1 MTSHIL
7 GNADLAQFIDYQF
20 MRAELTKPELEKL
33 VEEAARTGVYAVIV
47 PPNMLPITVPD
58 GIVVATAVGF
68 PSGNHRSEIK
78 VAEAKRAVA
87 DGAQEI
93 DLVIDVGLA
102 KERDF
107 DAVRAEVEAVR
118 SVVPRPLVLKVVVE
132 SAALS
137 DHELVE
143 SCRAIADA
151 GADFI
156 TTSTGMHPAG
166 GATVYAVR
174 AIADT
179 VGGRVG
185 VKAAGGIR
193 SVAQALE
200 LIEAGATRI
209 GVSSVEAVLDGFG
222 PEGFATVTAAEEAV
236 SV

>member
-1 MTSHIL
+1 MSSHIL
-7 GNADLAQFIDYQF
+7 GSADLAQFIDYQF
-20 MRAELTKPELEKL
+20 LRSELTRAELERL
-33 VEEAARTGVYAVIV
+33 VEDAARAGVFAVTV
-47 PPNMLPITVPD
+47 PPNMLPITAPEGLVI
-58 GIVVATAVGF
+58 GTAVGF
-68 PSGNHRSEIK
+68 PSGNHRTAIK
-78 VAEAKRAVA
+78 VAEAEQAVD
-87 DGAQEI
+87 DGATEV

-118 SVVPRPLVLKVVVE
+118 AVVPRPLVLKVVVE

-143 SCRAIADA
+143 SCRVIADA

-156 TTSTGMHPAG
+156 TTSTGMHPSG
-166 GATVYAVR
+166 GASVYAVR

-209 GVSSVEAVLDGFG
+209 GVSSVDAVLDGFG
-222 PEGFATVTAAEEAV
+222 PEGVATSAEVPESV

>member
-1 MTSHIL
+1 MSSHVL
-7 GNADLAQFIDYQF
+7 GSADLAKFIDYQF
-20 MRAELTKPELEKL
+20 MRAELTRTELERC
-33 VEEAARTGVYAVIV
+33 VAEAGAFGVHAVVV
-47 PPNMLPITVPD
+47 PPNMLPVAAPE
-58 GIVVATAVGF
+58 GLVVGTAVGF
-68 PSGNHRSEIK
+68 PSGNHRTAIK
-78 VAEAKRAVA
+78 VAEAEQAIA
-87 DGAQEI
+87 DGATEV

-118 SVVPRPLVLKVVVE
+118 AVVPKPLLLKVCVE

-143 SCRAIADA
+143 SCRAVADA

-156 TTSTGMHPAG
+156 TTSTGVHPAG

-185 VKAAGGIR
+185 VKAAGG
-193 SVAQALE
+193 VLTCGQALE
-200 LIEAGATRI
+200 LIAAGATRI

-222 PEGFATVTAAEEAV
+222 PEGVATSPDEVAV
-236 SV
+236 G

>member
-1 MTSHIL
+1 
-7 GNADLAQFIDYQF
+7 
-20 MRAELTKPELEKL
+20 
-33 VEEAARTGVYAVIV
+33 
-47 PPNMLPITVPD
+47 MLPITAPEGV
-58 GIVVATAVGF
+58 VVATAVGF
-68 PSGNHRSEIK
+68 PSGNHRTEIK
-78 VAEAKRAVA
+78 VAEAKQAVA
-87 DGAQEI
+87 DGAHEV

-107 DAVRAEVEAVR
+107 DAVRGEVEAVR
-118 SVVPRPLVLKVVVE
+118 AVVPKPLVLKVVVE

-185 VKAAGGIR
+185 VKAAGGIS

-200 LIEAGATRI
+200 LIDAGATRI

-222 PEGFATVTAAEEAV
+222 PEGVATTAEAV
-236 SV
+236 AV

>member
-1 MTSHIL
+1 MSHIL
-7 GNADLAQFIDYQF
+7 GSADLAKFIDYQF
-20 MRAELTKPELEKL
+20 MRAELTRSELERL
-33 VEEAARTGVYAVIV
+33 VEEAARTGVYGVIV
-47 PPNMLPITVPD
+47 PPNMLPITAPE
-58 GIVVATAVGF
+58 GIVVASAVGF
-68 PSGNHRSEIK
+68 PSGNHRTEIK
-78 VAEAKRAVA
+78 VAEARQAVA
-87 DGAQEI
+87 DGAREI

-102 KERDF
+102 KERRF
-107 DAVRAEVEAVR
+107 DEVREEVEAVR
-118 SVVPRPLVLKVVVE
+118 AAVPRPVVLKVVVE

-143 SCRAIADA
+143 SCRTIADA

-185 VKAAGGIR
+185 VKASGGIR

-222 PEGFATVTAAEEAV
+222 PEGVATEAEPLTV
-236 SV
+236 G

>member
-1 MTSHIL
+1 LRSELT
-7 GNADLAQFIDYQF
+7 
-20 MRAELTKPELEKL
+20 RAELERL
-33 VEEAARTGVYAVIV
+33 VEDAARAGVFAVTV
-47 PPNMLPITVPD
+47 PPNMLPITAPEGLVI
-58 GIVVATAVGF
+58 GTAVGF
-68 PSGNHRSEIK
+68 PSGNHRTAIK
-78 VAEAKRAVA
+78 VAEAEQAVD
-87 DGAQEI
+87 DGATEV

-107 DAVRAEVEAVR
+107 DAVRAEVDAVR
-118 SVVPRPLVLKVVVE
+118 AVVPRPLVLKVVVE

-143 SCRAIADA
+143 SCRVIADA
-151 GADFI
+151 GADFG
-156 TTSTGMHPAG
+156 TTSTGTHTAG
-166 GATVYAVR
+166 GASVYAVR

-185 VKAAGGIR
+185 GEAAGGIR

-222 PEGFATVTAAEEAV
+222 PEGVATEAEPLTV
-236 SV
+236 G

>member
-1 MTSHIL
+1 MSSHIL
-7 GNADLAQFIDYQF
+7 GSADLAKFIDYQF
-20 MRAELTKPELEKL
+20 MRAELTKAELEGL
-33 VEEAARTGVYAVIV
+33 VEDAARSGVYAVIV
-47 PPNMLPITVPD
+47 PPNMLPITAPEGV
-58 GIVVATAVGF
+58 VVATAVGF
-68 PSGNHRSEIK
+68 PSGNHRTEIK
-78 VAEAKRAVA
+78 VAEAKQAVA
-87 DGAQEI
+87 DGAHEV

-118 SVVPRPLVLKVVVE
+118 AVVPKPLVLKVVVE

-166 GATVYAVR
+166 GASVYAVR

-185 VKAAGGIR
+185 VKAAGGIS
-193 SVAQALE
+193 SVGEALE
-200 LIEAGATRI
+200 LIRAGATRI

-222 PEGFATVTAAEEAV
+222 PEGVATTAEPVAV
-236 SV
+236 

>member
-1 MTSHIL
+1 MSSHIL
-7 GNADLAQFIDYQF
+7 GSADLAKFIDYQF
-20 MRAELTKPELEKL
+20 MRAELTKAELEGL
-33 VEEAARTGVYAVIV
+33 VEDAARSGVYAVIV
-47 PPNMLPITVPD
+47 PPNMLPITAPEGV
-58 GIVVATAVGF
+58 VVATAVGF
-68 PSGNHRSEIK
+68 PSGNHRTEIK

-87 DGAQEI
+87 DGAHEV

-118 SVVPRPLVLKVVVE
+118 AVVPKPLVLKVVVE

-166 GATVYAVR
+166 GASVYAVR

-185 VKAAGGIR
+185 VKAAGGIS
-193 SVAQALE
+193 SVGEALE
-200 LIEAGATRI
+200 LIRAGATRI

-222 PEGFATVTAAEEAV
+222 PEGVATTAEPVAV
-236 SV
+236 

>member
-1 MTSHIL
+1 MTAHAL

-20 MRAELTKPELEKL
+20 LRAELTRSELESL
-33 VEEAARTGVYAVIV
+33 VADAARAGVYAVVV
-47 PPNMLPITVPD
+47 PPNMLPITAPE
-58 GIVVATAVGF
+58 GVVVGTAVGF
-68 PSGNHRSEIK
+68 PSGNHRTDIK
-78 VAEAKRAVA
+78 VAEAKQAVA
-87 DGAQEI
+87 DGALEV

-102 KERDF
+102 KERNF

-118 SVVPRPLVLKVVVE
+118 GVVPRPLVLKVVVE
-132 SAALS
+132 SAALT

-151 GADFI
+151 GADFV

-166 GATVYAVR
+166 GASVYAVR

-185 VKAAGGIR
+185 VKAAGGI
-193 SVAQALE
+193 SSPAQALE
-200 LIEAGATRI
+200 LIRAGATRI

-222 PEGFATVTAAEEAV
+222 PEGVATMPDAV
-236 SV
+236 AVG